1 MPRLRKPSEEQIR
14 EWQPRFW
21 AKLIGL
27 ALIVA
32 YVIAFIIEN
41 HRNVRTCTSVLFTAK
56 VSQIWLILLSVVI
69 GALAGALLRQLH
81 RRRSGN

>member
-1 MPRLRKPSEEQIR
+1 MPGFRKPSEEQIR

-27 ALIVA
+27 VLLSA

-41 HRNVRTCTSVLFTAK
+41 HRNVHVHFVLFTAK
-56 VSQIWLILLSVVI
+56 VSQIWLIVLSIVI
-69 GALAGALLRQLH
+69 GFLAGAFLRQLH